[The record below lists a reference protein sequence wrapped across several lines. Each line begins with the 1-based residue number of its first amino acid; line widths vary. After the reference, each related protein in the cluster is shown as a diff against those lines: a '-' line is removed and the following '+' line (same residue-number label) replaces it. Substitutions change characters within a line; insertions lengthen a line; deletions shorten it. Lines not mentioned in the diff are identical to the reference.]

1 MSFKSFFITDENDGA
16 TTKVAPETK
25 AAPVSFPQ
33 QVSSFQQSA
42 PSVQQT
48 TNVQQ
53 TTSFTQVA
61 PAPTPVN
68 VGGNRFL
75 NDIMDVYDKNFTK
88 LNQPGYDFFEFFK
101 AVNKAGVDNPQVYGM
116 ALDMAQA
123 MDASVSKD
131 TLATQA
137 DYYVAELEKI
147 HEKINSDGTKKG
159 NDLLENK
166 QNETQSLTSDI
177 GNIKQQLDIL
187 TGQLNEKQKALNEID
202 AKYFQPIT
210 DISEKLAANDISKN
224 VIIGNINK
232 VKQNILINLK

>member
-1 MSFKSFFITDENDGA
+1 MSFKSFFLTEENDGA

-25 AAPVSFPQ
+25 TAPVSFPQ
-33 QVSSFQQSA
+33 QVSSFPQTA
-42 PSVQQT
+42 PSTPQT
-48 TNVQQ
+48 VNVQQ
-53 TTSFTQVA
+53 TTSFPQVA
-61 PAPTPVN
+61 PAPVN
-68 VGGNRFL
+68 TGSNRFL
-75 NDIMDVYDKNFTK
+75 NDIMDVYDKNFNK

-131 TLATQA
+131 TLSSQA

-147 HEKINSDGTKKG
+147 HSTINGDGTKKG

-166 QNETQSLTSDI
+166 KTETQSLSSEI
-177 GNIKQQLDIL
+177 SNIQQQIEIL
-187 TGQLNEKQKALNEID
+187 TTQLNEKQKSLNEID
-202 AKYFQPIT
+202 VKYNQPIA
-210 DISEKLAANDISKN
+210 DISEKLSANDIAKN
-224 VIIGNINK
+224 ILIGNITK